1 MHERHDDELLLRLTV
16 ERLLSAGEWP
26 TLEELHREIHQGLG
40 EEMDVSV
47 VARRLAP
54 HPLYMAYTD
63 LGDSFAPP
71 LSVLARVR
79 EADELVATVL
89 RFIVY
94 ARDKYL
100 SSSGETH
107 VTEREVREALRLDE
121 WMSRIIKKV
130 TDGIPY
136 LRHGNGSGAEGWHI
150 RVSDHITRWKGVNS
164 RDDLLE
170 RLAAIEDRTSEGY
183 AVMARAKADLVRG
196 TRSPVV
202 VVPSEKEGKPHW
214 YETPL
219 AKGIGWTVGIIGT
232 VVGMAVALSKL

>member
-1 MHERHDDELLLRLTV
+1 MDERVEDELLLRLTV
-16 ERLLSAGEWP
+16 DRLMSTGEWP
-26 TLEELHREIHQGLG
+26 TLEELHREIHQSLG

-71 LSVLARVR
+71 LLALARVR
-79 EADELVATVL
+79 EADDLVAAVL

-100 SSSGETH
+100 SSSGETR
-107 VTEREVREALRLDE
+107 VTEHEVREALGLDGH
-121 WMSRIIKKV
+121 MSRILKKV

-136 LRHGNGSGAEGWHI
+136 LRHGNGSSAEGWHI
-150 RVSDHITRWKGVNS
+150 RVSDHITRWKGVES
-164 RDDLLE
+164 RDDLLD
-170 RLAAIEDRTSEGY
+170 RLATIEDQARDEYG
-183 AVMARAKADLVRG
+183 AMARAKADLVRG
-196 TRSPVV
+196 TQHPVV
-202 VVPSEKEGKPHW
+202 VASEKDQEVHW

-219 AKGIGWTVGIIGT
+219 AQGAAWTIGIIAT
-232 VVGMAVALSKL
+232 VIAIIVGVSQF